1 MKFTLSWLKE
11 HLDTHASLDDIVE
24 GLTRIGLEVEGVED
38 PRTVLA
44 PYKVVS
50 VISAK
55 AEVEGRKVALGT
67 ALDSGLTLLP
77 FDDEQFEPHNL
88 VSLSFYGIGYEEMH
102 EHLLTAYNHL
112 AATTTWWL
120 HATDGRSGDTIAL
133 RE

>member
-1 MKFTLSWLKE
+1 MNTDF
-11 HLDTHASLDDIVE
+11 LDVRGS
-24 GLTRIGLEVEGVED
+24 GGVD
-38 PRTVLA
+38 AVLA
-44 PYKVVS
+44 
-50 VISAK
+50 
-55 AEVEGRKVALGT
+55 ALAQVG
-67 ALDSGLTLLP
+67 LRDDSGLTLLP

-88 VSLSFYGIGYEEMH
+88 VSLSFYGIGYEEMQ